1 MGTKSHLSFNEQIRR
16 YLLYLEFEKRLQKN
30 TIKSYFY
37 DLERYVDF
45 MAEKLNINSLEQIK
59 KKHINIFIQ
68 SLHQYEKLNQ
78 KITYKNSSINRQ
90 ISSIKGF
97 HCFLFEQEVLASD
110 PSEKLL
116 RPKNQ
121 KKIPTILSV
130 EEIDKVINFIELRKN
145 IDYRDKA
152 IILLMYSTGIRISEL
167 TNIKLSDINLSEEL
181 LRVMGKGAK
190 ERIIPI
196 GKKSCINICEYIN
209 KYRVSFLKKVNSK
222 GYLFLNNRGG
232 KISRMGLW
240 NIIKKR
246 TSLSNSKKNI
256 TPHIF
261 RHSFATH
268 LLEGGADLVAVQQM
282 LGHSSITT
290 TQIYT
295 HLDKKYLKEIHKM
308 HHPRG

>member
-1 MGTKSHLSFNEQIRR
+1 MEIKSNLSFDENIKR

-37 DLERYVDF
+37 DLEKYSYF
-45 MAEKLNINSLEQIK
+45 ITKKLNINSLEGIK
-59 KKHINIFIQ
+59 KKHINTFIQ
-68 SLHQYEKLNQ
+68 SQHQYEKLNK
-78 KITYKNSSINRQ
+78 KITYKNSSLNRQ

-97 HCFLFEQEVLASD
+97 HYFLFEQEVLSSD
-110 PSEKLL
+110 PSEKIP

-121 KKIPTILSV
+121 KKTPSILSV
-130 EEIDKVINFIELRKN
+130 EEINKLIDSIQLRKK

-152 IILLMYSTGIRISEL
+152 IILLMYSTGVRISEL
-167 TNIKLSDINLSEEL
+167 TNIKLSDIDLSEEL
-181 LRVMGKGAK
+181 LRVIGKGAK
-190 ERIIPI
+190 ERVIPI
-196 GKKSCINICEYIN
+196 GEKSCMNIYEYID
-209 KYRVSFLKKVNSK
+209 KYRFSFLKKTNSK
-222 GYLFLNNRGG
+222 GYLFLNNRGE

-246 TSLSNSKKNI
+246 TSLSNLDKNI

-282 LGHSSITT
+282 LGHSSIIT